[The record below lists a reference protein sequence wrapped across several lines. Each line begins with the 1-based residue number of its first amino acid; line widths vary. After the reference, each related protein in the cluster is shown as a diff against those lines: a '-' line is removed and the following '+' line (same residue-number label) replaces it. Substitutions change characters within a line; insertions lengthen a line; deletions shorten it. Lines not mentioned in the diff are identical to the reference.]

1 MPNVQT
7 LSSGFDEQDPRWR
20 AIIARDSKA
29 DGQFV
34 YCVQT
39 TGIYCRPSCPARHAR
54 RENIVFAE
62 NAAAAERAGF
72 RPCKRCR
79 PESFGLL
86 EQQRGKIVAICR
98 TLENADEPP
107 NLDTLARQ
115 AGLSRFHFH
124 RLFKSATGVTP
135 KAYAQACRKA
145 RLRDELAKSDASVT
159 SAIYNAGF
167 GSSGRFYEG
176 ANAMLGMTATEYR
189 AGGANKTIRFAVT
202 NSSLGALLI
211 ACSELGVCAILFGDD
226 RAALTDDLRQLFPRA
241 ELIGDDAG
249 FSDVVA
255 KVTALIEMPGRGL
268 NLPLDIVGTAFQQ
281 RVWQAL
287 REVPAG
293 TTVSYTDIARKIG
306 APKSARAVAQACA
319 ANKIV
324 VAIPCHRII
333 HHDGGLSGYTG
344 GIARKRTLLEREG
357 IDLSASKKQ
366 HQKKQG
372 DKE

>member
-1 MPNVQT
+1 MPNVRP
-7 LSSGFDEQDPRWR
+7 LNSASDEQDPRWR
-20 AIIARDSKA
+20 AVIARDAEA
-29 DGQFV
+29 DGRFV

-39 TGIYCRPSCPARHAR
+39 TGIYCRPSCPARRAR
-54 RENIVFAE
+54 RENVFFAE
-62 NAAAAERAGF
+62 SAAAAERAGF

-79 PESFGLL
+79 PESLGLL
-86 EQQRGKIVAICR
+86 EQQRGKIVTICR
-98 TLENADEPP
+98 KLERANEPL
-107 NLDTLARQ
+107 NLDALARQ

-145 RLRDELAKSDASVT
+145 RLRDELAKPDASVT

-189 AGGANKTIRFAVT
+189 AGGANKIIRFTVT
-202 NSSLGALLI
+202 KSSLGPVLV

-226 RAALTDDLRQLFPRA
+226 RTTLIDDLRQLFPRA

-249 FSDVVA
+249 FSDVIE
-255 KVTALIEMPGRGL
+255 KVTALVEMPGRGL
-268 NLPLDIVGTAFQQ
+268 DLPLDIVGTAFQQ

-293 TTVSYTDIARKIG
+293 TMASYSDIARKIG

-333 HHDGGLSGYTG
+333 HNDGGLSGYTG
-344 GIARKRTLLEREG
+344 GIARKRALLEREG
-357 IDLSASKKQ
+357 VDLSASNKQRRKKQ
-366 HQKKQG
+366 DDQ
-372 DKE
+372 E